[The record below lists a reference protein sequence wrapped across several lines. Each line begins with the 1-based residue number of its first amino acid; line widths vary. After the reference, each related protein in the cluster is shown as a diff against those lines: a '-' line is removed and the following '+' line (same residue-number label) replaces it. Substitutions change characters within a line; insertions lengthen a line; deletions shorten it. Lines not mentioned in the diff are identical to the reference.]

1 MDNITKYE
9 SQFGFIDLGMPL
21 PDFNNGPKS

>member
-21 PDFNNGPKS
+21 PDFSNGPKS